1 MVGDL
6 DPLAITQDLVTDC
19 SFVASL
25 CIGAALEK
33 RSGNRI
39 ITGNIFPQQNGRPVY
54 NPSGAWPEK
63 LRMIVWR
70 RVWLT
75 PDIVVLLLLGILR

>member
-6 DPLAITQDLVTDC
+6 DSLAITQDLVTDC

-25 CIGAALEK
+25 CIGAALER

-39 ITGNIFPQQNGRPVY
+39 ITGNIFPQRNGRPVY
-54 NPSGAWPEK
+54 NPSGTAPEV
-63 LRMIVWR
+63 LGMIV
-70 RVWLT
+70 
-75 PDIVVLLLLGILR
+75 